1 MSIQNIPNIKLL
13 PATHRCHPFALD
25 FVVAM
30 ASVGSYLNAYHGRPV
45 TTFAPTLLSTGP
57 QYPTYSIAGLASG
70 KTIDFVPHDV
80 LQDVLV
86 GDSRSPSIAYL
97 EKPTFNQISGVSTS
111 AVAETIEG
119 FAQAMFTRYWETNL
133 SGMERAHGRRS
144 GGAWPQI
151 LQFAAVVRDAM
162 SHGGTLHMFS
172 IVSPAT
178 YFGITYTQA
187 QNGRRI
193 LHNDLTS
200 ADLFIL
206 MLDVDTTF

>member
-1 MSIQNIPNIKLL
+1 MSIQSIPKIKLL

-45 TTFAPTLLSTGP
+45 RTFAPTLLSTGP
-57 QYPTYSIAGLASG
+57 KYPTYSIAGVASG

-80 LQDVLV
+80 LQAVLV
-86 GDSRSPSIAYL
+86 GNSRTPSIAYL

-119 FAQAMFTRYWETNL
+119 FAQAMVTRDWETNL
-133 SGMERAHGRRS
+133 SEIKRIHGCRRD
-144 GGAWPQI
+144 GAWPQV

-162 SHGGTLHMFS
+162 SHGGTVHMFS
-172 IVSPAT
+172 DVPPAT
-178 YFGITYTQA
+178 HFGITYTQA
-187 QNGRRI
+187 QNGKRI

-200 ADLFIL
+200 TDLFVL
-206 MLDVDTTF
+206 MLDVDIIF